1 MGGGG
6 AGGGGRTW
14 PLAACVYPEDGGR
27 YEGPPRA
34 ACAYIIGG
42 AGTTTAR
49 TCWRG
54 GLGARGGAPGME
66 PCRERTIGGGTGL
79 LAARLEMYVC
89 WRSTVEVTP
98 LRLRISKSLRSR
110 RCSFQR
116 SSNCEGGTSGE
127 WSEGVR
133 DGQGNGSARRE
144 RKGTGAEGRST
155 ASIRR
160 PRAHLHPRTVW
171 CAGVVGKT
179 LPFFP
184 TQASGLIR
192 GESAHGRRRRPTLWR
207 VPRLCRISTGRLE
220 PAAPG
225 PAHKNPSDANC
236 CAAMTNNL

>member
-1 MGGGG
+1 MASCGVRV
-6 AGGGGRTW
+6 A
-14 PLAACVYPEDGGR
+14 EDGGR

-144 RKGTGAEGRST
+144 RRARARRDDQRRRSVVRERTCIQGPCGARGLSGRRFHS
-155 ASIRR
+155 S
-160 PRAHLHPRTVW
+160 
-171 CAGVVGKT
+171 
-179 LPFFP
+179 
-184 TQASGLIR
+184 
-192 GESAHGRRRRPTLWR
+192 RRRRRGSSEGSPLM
-207 VPRLCRISTGRLE
+207 VGGDAPPSGACLGCAGISTGRLE

-225 PAHKNPSDANC
+225 PACYFSV
-236 CAAMTNNL
+236 